1 MARCFGSAARLIS
14 FVGALALAAPI
25 LAPPNPFFTPSVF
38 AREAF
43 AQGGVAQETPAEL
56 ESLTIITDPKGAH
69 RQEHHLSV
77 EVMRTDAEREHGLM
91 DRRYLPPDRGML
103 FQFDREQNILMWMKN
118 TYIPLDMIF
127 ISPKGEVVHIHAD
140 AEPLSE
146 EIISSDG
153 PALGVLEVNA
163 GYARKIGLK
172 EGDLVRHPMFA
183 K

>member
-1 MARCFGSAARLIS
+1 MARFSGSAARLLFIA
-14 FVGALALAAPI
+14 GAVALAAPV
-25 LAPPNPFFTPSVF
+25 LAPPNPLFTLGFFSRDAL
-38 AREAF
+38 AREA
-43 AQGGVAQETPAEL
+43 PAAL
-56 ESLTIITDPKGAH
+56 ESLTIVTDPKGAH

-91 DRRYLPPDRGML
+91 DRQYLPPGRGML
-103 FQFDREQNILMWMKN
+103 FRFDREQNVLMWMKN

-127 ISPKGEVVHIHAD
+127 ISPRGEVVHIHAN

-146 EIISSDG
+146 DIISSDG